1 MTDAFTRGR
10 TRPADPVIDVVIAG
24 AGPDGLMVACELGLA
39 GIRPVVLDPLPG
51 PNPTPRVNG
60 IVGQAARIL
69 DHRGLFSALTG
80 MDAPTPAP
88 HCGRRVEFF
97 IHRLANALRG

>member
-1 MTDAFTRGR
+1 MTNAFTRGG

-51 PNPTPRVNG
+51 PNPAPRVNR
-60 IVGQAARIL
+60 IVGQAARFPGLITAVL
-69 DHRGLFSALTG
+69 ADHQ
-80 MDAPTPAP
+80 PTA
-88 HCGRRVEFF
+88 
-97 IHRLANALRG
+97 HR